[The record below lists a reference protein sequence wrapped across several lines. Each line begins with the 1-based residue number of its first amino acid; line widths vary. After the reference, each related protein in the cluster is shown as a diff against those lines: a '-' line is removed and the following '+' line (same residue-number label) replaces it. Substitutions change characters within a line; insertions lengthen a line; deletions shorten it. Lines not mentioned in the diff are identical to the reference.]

1 MFVSFIFFKKKKK
14 SFKKKNL
21 FYYFSHLHLIYF
33 CSDLSLFFL
42 HLLTLGLIYSS
53 SSFCT
58 KLGYCL
64 RPYNVGILLSTS
76 LLDLL
81 LLHPIGFLYVV
92 PPFSF
97 VSRSFLISLLI
108 SSLTCWLF
116 RSVLLNF
123 HLFMNFPV
131 SSCYSFLLY
140 TAGIGRDTWYD
151 FSLLK
156 SVKTYFVTYC
166 MIYPEVFSSCPWEKM
181 WILLLFDGFTS
192 F

>member
-1 MFVSFIFFKKKKK
+1 M
-14 SFKKKNL
+14 
-21 FYYFSHLHLIYF
+21 
-33 CSDLSLFFL
+33 
-42 HLLTLGLIYSS
+42 
-53 SSFCT
+53 
-58 KLGYCL
+58 
-64 RPYNVGILLSTS
+64 LSTS
-76 LLDLL
+76 FLELL

-92 PPFSF
+92 SPFSF

-108 SSLTCWLF
+108 SSLTYWLF

-140 TAGIGRDTWYD
+140 TTGIGRDTWYD

-166 MIYPEVFSSCPWEKM
+166 MIYPEIFSSCPWGKNVNFAAI
-181 WILLLFDGFTS
+181 WWAHFLLVICMKQHHIQTWHRN
-192 F
+192 